1 MKTRISRWVEELYI
15 AFIHFCHVLL
25 MTSFPSPLLTHFSFF
40 PVPSLLLPFSL
51 FVFHFS
57 PSFVPS
63 SSLILPSSVLFLF
76 LSSSSTYQERL
87 SLHDPW
93 NIALSKTE
101 YSLIII
107 QEYIWTK
114 CHLCR
119 QDVWYLASFTCK
131 LRRKFIFHSQV
142 LSKEWR
148 ISVILIIAMIIII
161 RLRIVILMINVMVI
175 GRLTFRISSV
185 LAFYPFHRSPKM
197 LYFVII
203 MVIMMRLLVLILL
216 IKIVLLVLLQRAKY
230 MHGNDS

>member
-1 MKTRISRWVEELYI
+1 M
-15 AFIHFCHVLL
+15 
-25 MTSFPSPLLTHFSFF
+25 
-40 PVPSLLLPFSL
+40 
-51 FVFHFS
+51 
-57 PSFVPS
+57 
-63 SSLILPSSVLFLF
+63 
-76 LSSSSTYQERL
+76 
-87 SLHDPW
+87 
-93 NIALSKTE
+93 
-101 YSLIII
+101 
-107 QEYIWTK
+107 
-114 CHLCR
+114 
-119 QDVWYLASFTCK
+119 
-131 LRRKFIFHSQV
+131 